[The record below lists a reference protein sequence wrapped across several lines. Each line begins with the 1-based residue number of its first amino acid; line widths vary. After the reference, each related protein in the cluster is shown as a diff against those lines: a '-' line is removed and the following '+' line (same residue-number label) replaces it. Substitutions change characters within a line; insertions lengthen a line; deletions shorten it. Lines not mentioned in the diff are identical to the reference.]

1 MLRHDVGH
9 NTYSINK
16 ADSHHDL
23 AVNTCM
29 GKHNVAKLRP
39 PTSIKLPDGREIAVK
54 DRLIGPRD
62 RRSYNLQTGTS
73 VVSRTRSKIAKPVD
87 TGRKE

>member
-1 MLRHDVGH
+1 MGR

-16 ADSHHDL
+16 ADSHLDL

-54 DRLIGPRD
+54 DILIGPRD
-62 RRSYNLQTGTS
+62 RRSYNLQTGMEFGP
-73 VVSRTRSKIAKPVD
+73 RTRSKIAKPVD
-87 TGRKE
+87 TRRKE